1 MAFTGNFVCNSLSP
15 GLMAGG
21 FNFALG
27 TTDVYRV
34 ALYTSSATLDASTTA
49 YNTTGEVVA
58 TGYTAGGEVVLPVY
72 VSSNGGAYVS
82 FNNASW
88 DAALTARGALIY
100 KSGDGGAVCVL
111 DFGADKTS
119 TTVFS
124 IQFPIA
130 TADQALLR
138 LS

>member
-1 MAFTGNFVCNSLSP
+1 MAFTGNFICNSFSP
-15 GLMAGG
+15 GLMAGR
-21 FNFALG
+21 FNFAIG

-34 ALYTSSATLDASTTA
+34 ALYTNSATLDASTTA
-49 YNTTGEVVA
+49 YTSSGEVVA
-58 TGYTAGGEVVLPVY
+58 SGYTAGGEVVLPIY
-72 VSSNGGAYVS
+72 FSSEGGAYIS
-82 FNNASW
+82 FTNASW
-88 DAALTARGALIY
+88 NAAFIARGALIY

-138 LS
+138 LF